1 MEKTIELGYV
11 LSVLLSVLGGVLG
24 FCAVL
29 AVNSLIS
36 IAKSV
41 GEIKTQIREVVVRY
55 EALEKRVEDLED
67 EN

>member
-1 MEKTIELGYV
+1 MNKTIELGYV
-11 LSVLLSVLGGVLG
+11 LGVLLSVLGGVLG

-41 GEIKTQIREVVVRY
+41 GEIKVDIKGLVVKH
-55 EALEKRVEDLED
+55 EALEKRVQDLED